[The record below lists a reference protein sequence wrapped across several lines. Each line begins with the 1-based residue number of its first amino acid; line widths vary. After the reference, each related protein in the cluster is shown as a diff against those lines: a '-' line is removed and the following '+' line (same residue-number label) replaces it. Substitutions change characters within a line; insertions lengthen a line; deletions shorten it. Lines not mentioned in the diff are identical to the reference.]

1 MKDCIYFCSD
11 GEIIPSL
18 KQKKYIMEK
27 STLEERER
35 RELELFME
43 EFKARGGMDDDEI
56 KARIGAIPMEE
67 FMKKLAKRIETI

>member
-1 MKDCIYFCSD
+1 
-11 GEIIPSL
+11 
-18 KQKKYIMEK
+18 MEK

-67 FMKKLAKRIETI
+67 FMSNYSANSSSLHTTCPVHFFPCVRM

>member
-1 MKDCIYFCSD
+1 M
-11 GEIIPSL
+11 G
-18 KQKKYIMEK
+18 K

-56 KARIGAIPMEE
+56 QARIGAIPMEE